1 MRANKKLGSR
11 GFPKLMMKTVDLCHV
26 IWSPVQTILSI
37 PPNNKYFFTYDDESL
52 KVPPGGSQGL
62 TPVGFCGD
70 PGE

>member
-11 GFPKLMMKTVDLCHV
+11 GFPKLMMKTVDL
-26 IWSPVQTILSI
+26 SPVQTILSI
-37 PPNNKYFFTYDDESL
+37 PPNNKYFFTYEDESL